1 MRFIK
6 MAAIAVIG
14 LLAASWIAI
23 AVSNKARLLVAKNY
37 FKHEQP
43 AWTPR
48 LAKVGILRPVRMQVA
63 PNVSMN
69 LDPADLVSL
78 TILRTRAWQPEVW
91 DSLKS
96 RLGPGAVLIDVGAHI
111 GTFTLLGAARVGP
124 SGKVIAFEPNP
135 ETLVKL
141 RSNIEAS
148 NAASIVT
155 VEPIACTDKDQQLT
169 LYADRGSNTG
179 ASSLSEKN
187 AEAFDVAP
195 KPYSVRGR
203 PIDDVVN
210 ELGLTRVD
218 AIKIDVE
225 GAEVGVLRG
234 AIKTLEKFHP
244 KVVIEID
251 ERQLAAFDTKP
262 SDVTGLLTQAGY
274 QESRRIDDTDWE
286 FYCLCPENTMPSVRT
301 ANIAA
306 SDQLVKGFYPIEQG
320 AWRWTGKQFAIALA
334 LPQTSHPML
343 SVDVAVPQVLL
354 DQVGGSTTLHARV
367 GTSDL
372 APQTFNAAGNFTY
385 ERELPKIG
393 DARVIEIDFSVDKTV
408 PPKGADP
415 RELGLVVLGASIK

>member
-1 MRFIK
+1 

-23 AVSNKARLLVAKNY
+23 AASNKVRLLVAKNY
-37 FKHEQP
+37 FKHERP
-43 AWTPR
+43 EWTPR
-48 LAKVGILRPVRMQVA
+48 LVKFGILRPVRMQVA
-63 PNVSMN
+63 NGVNMK
-69 LDPADLVSL
+69 LDPGDLVSL
-78 TILRTRAWQPEVW
+78 TILRTRAWQPEIW
-91 DSLKS
+91 DSLNT

-111 GTFTLLGAARVGP
+111 GIFTLQGAARVGP
-124 SGKVIAFEPNP
+124 TGKVIAFEPNP
-135 ETLVKL
+135 ETLVQL
-141 RSNIEAS
+141 RSNIAAS
-148 NAASIVT
+148 NEGSIVT

-234 AIKTLEKFHP
+234 AAKTLEKFHP

-262 SDVTGLLTQAGY
+262 SDVTGLLTAAGY
-274 QESRRIDDTDWE
+274 KSSRRLDDTDWE

-301 ANIAA
+301 ANVAT
-306 SDQLVKGFYPIEQG
+306 SDQLVKGFYPIEEG

-334 LPQTSHPML
+334 VPKTPHPLL

-354 DQVGGSTTLHARV
+354 DQVGGSTTLHARM
-367 GTSDL
+367 GASEL

-385 ERELPKIG
+385 QRELPKIDG
-393 DARVIEIDFSVDKTV
+393 AQVVEVDFSVDKTV
-408 PPKGADP
+408 PPKGGDP